1 MSLEDFVASELRK
14 TKFYD
19 KDNNTF
25 HPCVSV
31 FIEKDAYIEMYIE
44 DMISVFVGQHASKK
58 HKQSDYKVSTEHVSD
73 SPGLDKY
80 ITFISY
86 AEYDGEKV
94 NIEAFIIDSYCC

>member
-1 MSLEDFVASELRK
+1 MNLEDFVASELRK

-19 KDNNTF
+19 KDNNMF
-25 HPCVSV
+25 HPCVSL

-44 DMISVFVGQHASKK
+44 DMISVFVGQYASKK

-94 NIEAFIIDSYCC
+94 NIEAFTLDSYCC